1 MVRGL
6 SEPNPV
12 GHQAVLG
19 EPHGSMVVAMGS
31 VGEVQMAGNQ
41 IVHVVAVRDGLMPAG
56 CAMVMIRI
64 VTLAAVGRR
73 AGNGVLLRHVQAM
86 FIDMVAMEVM
96 QVAVMQII
104 RVAVMKNS
112 GMAATGSVSMAV
124 LIVNRV
130 IAHGGGSFRGR
141 LVASR

>member
-1 MVRGL
+1 
-6 SEPNPV
+6 
-12 GHQAVLG
+12 
-19 EPHGSMVVAMGS
+19 MVVAMGS

-104 RVAVMKNS
+104 RVAVMENS
-112 GMAATGSVSMAV
+112 GMATTGSVSMAV
-124 LIVNRV
+124 LIVNRM